1 MNQEDMVKLAYR
13 NINQLKA
20 YIYVLSHDW
29 NVVDDIMQETLISLM
44 KSAGNYNS
52 NKEFLPWA
60 LTFARRRTFD
70 YFKKKRK
77 TDLLFSEE
85 ILTSLEAEYLYQERQ
100 EPQDIMIKTLH
111 KCLKKLSHE
120 NQAILQMKYFDKM
133 RVEEVSKKL
142 GRSFLSVQS
151 LLDRLR
157 KKLKDCMKSHLREI

>member
-1 MNQEDMVKLAYR
+1 MNQEEIIKLAYR
-13 NINQLKA
+13 NINQLKT
-20 YIYVLSHDW
+20 YIYGLCHDW
-29 NVVDDIMQETLISLM
+29 DSVDDIMQETLISLM
-44 KSAGNYNS
+44 KSAGNYDS
-52 NKEFLPWA
+52 NKCFLPWA

-70 YFKKKRK
+70 YFKKQKK
-77 TDLLFSEE
+77 SELLFSDE
-85 ILTSLEAEYLYQERQ
+85 ILASLEAEYLIQESS
-100 EPQDIMIKTLH
+100 EPQDIMVKNLH